1 MQYASCIMHE
11 CIICNKIINALSKI
25 YFALKNDTPQ
35 GYYANSLF
43 LHNALCMIQYASC
56 IMHEC
61 IMCNK
66 IIKALSKI
74 YFALKKDTPQGY
86 NANNLFLHNAF
97 AYTCMHACTFYD
109 ACMQL
114 MFLCIDGYTV
124 ACIVMLK

>member
-1 MQYASCIMHE
+1 MMQYASCIMHE

-97 AYTCMHACTFYD
+97 AYACMHAHFMMH
-109 ACMQL
+109 ACN
-114 MFLCIDGYTV
+114 
-124 ACIVMLK
+124 